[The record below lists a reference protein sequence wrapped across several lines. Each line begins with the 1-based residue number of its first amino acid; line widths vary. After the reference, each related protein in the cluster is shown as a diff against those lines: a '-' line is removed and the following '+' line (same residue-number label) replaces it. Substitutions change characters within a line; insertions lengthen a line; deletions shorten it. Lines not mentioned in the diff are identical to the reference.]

1 MAFGTIMFLF
11 FNVIVTLGVHEHHN
25 RIIDFIASRGYN
37 VHFVGQVVHICITMS
52 WLAFFYMAMFFN
64 NTPYRIPGLIPVDCD
79 DLDRDA
85 SSEKKDLVEPSPL
98 PTKTRRGRSKSAR
111 RRRRTQPMDN

>member
-1 MAFGTIMFLF
+1 MMAFGTIIFLF

-25 RIIDFIASRGYN
+25 RIIDFIASHGYN

-79 DLDRDA
+79 DLDRDN
-85 SSEKKDLVEPSPL
+85 EKKNVTDPVPL

-111 RRRRTQPMDN
+111 RRTRSMEN